1 MLRIKKGKVFSF
13 RVESSVEILGWTSPV
28 RFGVVHSEQG
38 LAPGSIPEQTL
49 EIVPCFESMRDDVLR
64 ANHVRVGW
72 EPTKVK
78 TREEVDLIDCDCS
91 LVRTILRSWLLKEEG
106 SVSAVSLKQIKDGV
120 KLYL

>member
-1 MLRIKKGKVFSF
+1 MLQIKKGKVFSF
-13 RVESSVEILGWTSPV
+13 RVESSVEIPGWTSPV
-28 RFGVVHSEQG
+28 GFGVVHSEQG

-49 EIVPCFESMRDDVLR
+49 EIVPCFESMRDEVLR

-72 EPTKVK
+72 EPKRVK
-78 TREEVDLIDCDCS
+78 TGEEVNHIDCDCG

-106 SVSAVSLKQIKDGV
+106 SVSTVSLKRIEDGV